1 MLMRKLLFVLGIL
14 IVLGQT
20 GYAQDKTITGKV
32 IAPDNT
38 PVAGATITVKS
49 SSGKGESVAAGPDG
63 SYRIKVPNTGAFT
76 LVISAV
82 GYDNLE
88 VLSST
93 IGAGF
98 SYTATLKGSA
108 HGLNE
113 VVVVGYTSVNK
124 RDITGS
130 VATVSMANTDKTPV
144 LGASQLL
151 EGTVPGVQV
160 TQYNSQP
167 GAAFS
172 VRIRGTNSISYS
184 SDPLYVLDGYA
195 GADLTGLNVN
205 DIQSISILK
214 DASSAAIYGSRGANG
229 VVLITTKKG
238 AMGKPAVNFDMYTG
252 EQQVSHMLKMM
263 NGKQFA
269 TYLNQVA
276 ELNGTAK
283 PYTPAQL
290 ASLGAGTDWQKAI
303 YRTAPISNYFINV
316 GGGSETNHYYLSANY
331 FDQQGVLINTG
342 YKRGT
347 IRFNMDSK
355 ISNKVSAGINAAVTY
370 AWQSKG
376 DINSN
381 GGSTSGTI
389 LNALR
394 FNPALPIRDS
404 SGNFT
409 FQDGPLPYTDQMG
422 NPVAQATQNTD
433 RQNDIRILANAFV
446 EYEVIPGLRLRSTLG
461 GELYNGRE
469 EIFKPTTSYLAPNG
483 IAQVNT
489 TNNYDYLNENTI
501 KYNWNKGIH
510 ALEALAGWTY
520 QLYRNKAA
528 NAIATSL
535 SSNSYGTDNL
545 GVGSASSVT
554 SSGSKNVLA
563 SGLARINYRLM
574 DRYIFNIN
582 MRADGS
588 SRFGTNKKWGYF
600 PSGGFTWRA
609 GEEKFIQSIPAI
621 SELNVRLS
629 YGITGNQDIT
639 SYLSLEQYTTNTYY
653 LNGARVV
660 GISPNN
666 IANADLGWEQTAS
679 SDAGLDLGL
688 FGNRLQ
694 FIGDYYNKKTT
705 KLLYQVSLPTTSG
718 FTTMTQNI
726 GSVGN
731 KGFEFGITSTNI
743 NKKGIRWTTSVNFS
757 RNMNKVLSLGPVTY
771 QYTGNVSTSLFPSGG
786 QASAIL
792 QVGQPI
798 GSFYGYKFLGIWQ
811 SADDIKK
818 SGTKQAVKPGDPR
831 YMDLNGDS
839 NITAADRMIIG
850 RALPKFTY
858 GFSSDLRV
866 GAFNLYVHIQGVYG
880 DNILNENKIEME
892 NGTTGDNK
900 FAYVA
905 TDSWTAGAAAD
916 PKVPVNNR
924 LPSVSSTLR
933 RGLGVTSDILENGSY
948 VRLKTV
954 TLSYD
959 VPLPKLTSVFKKA
972 TVYITGQNLITLT
985 HYSGYDPEVNSYAN
999 SSGNYT
1005 SLNTDY
1011 NPYPNVRSYM
1021 AGIKLGF

>member
-1 MLMRKLLFVLGIL
+1 MLMRKMFFVLGML
-14 IVLGQT
+14 IFLGQSLF
-20 GYAQDKTITGKV
+20 AQVRTVSGKV
-32 IAPDNT
+32 LSPDNT
-38 PVAGATITVKS
+38 PVPGATISVKS
-49 SSGKGESVAAGPDG
+49 SAAKGSSAAAGADG
-63 SYRIKVPNTGAFT
+63 SFTIRVPVNGPYT
-76 LVISAV
+76 LTISAV
-82 GYDNLE
+82 GYDPQ
-88 VLSST
+88 T
-93 IGAGF
+93 IRSAAINE
-98 SYTATLKGSA
+98 SPYNITLKANSK
-108 HGLNE
+108 GLNE
-113 VVVVGYTSVNK
+113 VVVVGYGTARK
-124 RDITGS
+124 KDLTGS
-130 VATVSMANTDKTPV
+130 VATVSLANSDQTAV

-151 EGTVPGVQV
+151 EGTVAGVQV

-167 GAAFS
+167 GASFS

-195 GADLTGLNVN
+195 GADLAGLNAN
-205 DIQSISILK
+205 DIQSIDILK
-214 DASSAAIYGSRGANG
+214 DASAAAIYGSRGANG
-229 VVLITTKKG
+229 VVLITTKRG
-238 AMGKPAVNFDMYTG
+238 AIGKPAVNFDMYTG
-252 EQQVSHMLKMM
+252 EQQVSHRLKMM
-263 NGKQFA
+263 NGNQFA
-269 TYLNQVA
+269 NYLNQVA
-276 ELNGTAK
+276 ILNNTAK
-283 PYTPAQL
+283 PYTDAQL
-290 ASLGAGTDWQKAI
+290 ASIGAGTDWQKAI
-303 YRTAPISNYFINV
+303 YRTAPISNYFVNLS
-316 GGGSETNHYYLSANY
+316 GGSESNRYYLSANY

-347 IRFNMDSK
+347 IRFNMESR
-355 ISNKVSAGINAAVTY
+355 ISNKVSAGINTAFTY
-370 AWQSKG
+370 DWQSKG

-404 SGNFT
+404 TGNFT

-433 RQNDIRILANAFV
+433 RQYDIRALVNAFV
-446 EYEVIPGLRLRSTLG
+446 EYEPIPGLHLRSTLG

-469 EIFKPTTSYLAPNG
+469 EIFKPTTSYVAPNG

-489 TNNYDYLNENTI
+489 NNNYDYLNENTVR
-501 KYNWNKGIH
+501 YNFNKGIH
-510 ALEALAGWTY
+510 ALEVLAGWTY
-520 QLYRNKAA
+520 QLYRNKSA
-528 NAIATSL
+528 NATATSL
-535 SSNSYGTDNL
+535 SSNAYGTDNL
-545 GVGSASSVT
+545 GAGSASSAA
-554 SSGSKNVLA
+554 SSSSKNILA

-574 DRYIFNIN
+574 DKYIFTFN
-582 MRADGS
+582 MREDGS

-600 PSGGFTWRA
+600 PSGAFAWRA
-609 GEEKFIQSIPAI
+609 SDEKFIQKIPAI
-621 SELNVRLS
+621 SELKLRVS
-629 YGITGNQDIT
+629 YGITGNQDIS

-666 IANADLGWEQTAS
+666 LANPDLAWEQTAA

-688 FGNRLQ
+688 FNNRLM
-694 FIGDYYNKKTT
+694 FTGDYYNKKTT

-726 GSVGN
+726 GAVRN
-731 KGFEFGITSTNI
+731 KGFELALTSTNI
-743 NKKGIRWTTSVNFS
+743 NKKGLSWKTSVNFS
-757 RNMNKVLSLGPVTY
+757 RNINKILSLGPTTY

-798 GSFYGYKFLGIWQ
+798 GAFYGYKFLGIWQ
-811 SADDIKK
+811 SQDQILK
-818 SGTKQAVKPGDPR
+818 SGTKQTVKPGDPR

-839 NITAADRMIIG
+839 NITAADRMVIG
-850 RALPKFTY
+850 HALPKFTY

-866 GAFNLYVHIQGVYG
+866 GAFNLDVHIQGVYG

-905 TDSWTAGAAAD
+905 KDSWTPNYNG
-916 PKVPVNNR
+916 PVNNR
-924 LPSVSSTLR
+924 LPIVSSTLR

-959 VPLPKLTSVFKKA
+959 VPLPKLTGVFKKA
-972 TVYITGQNLITLT
+972 TVYITSQNLVTLT
-985 HYSGYDPEVNSYAN
+985 HYSGYDPEVNSYSN

-1011 NPYPNVRSYM
+1011 NPYPNVRSFL

>member
-1 MLMRKLLFVLGIL
+1 MLMRKLFFVLGML
-14 IVLGQT
+14 TFLVHPLF
-20 GYAQDKTITGKV
+20 AQVRTISGKV
-32 IAPDNT
+32 LSSDNT
-38 PVAGATITVKS
+38 PVPGATITVKS
-49 SSGKGESVAAGPDG
+49 ANEKGSSVAAGADG
-63 SYRIKVPNTGAFT
+63 SFKVRVPVKGSYA
-76 LVISAV
+76 LLISAV
-82 GYDNLE
+82 GYDSQT
-88 VLSST
+88 VPSSA
-93 IGAGF
+93 IDGDN
-98 SYTATLKGSA
+98 YNPILKANSK
-108 HGLNE
+108 GLNE
-113 VVVVGYTSVNK
+113 VVVVGYGTAK
-124 RDITGS
+124 KKDLTGS
-130 VATVSMANTDKTPV
+130 VATVSLTNTDQTPV

-151 EGTVPGVQV
+151 EGTVAGVQV

-195 GADLTGLNVN
+195 GADLTGLNAN
-205 DIQSISILK
+205 DIQSIDILK
-214 DASSAAIYGSRGANG
+214 DASASAIYGSRGANG

-238 AMGKPAVNFDMYTG
+238 AIGKPIVNFDMYTG
-252 EQQVSHMLKMM
+252 EQQVSRMLKMM
-263 NGKQFA
+263 NGTQFA
-269 TYLNQVA
+269 TYLNTVA
-276 ELNGTAK
+276 GFNNTTK
-283 PYTPAQL
+283 PYTDAKI
-290 ASLGAGTDWQKAI
+290 ASIGAGTDWQKAI
-303 YRTAPISNYFINV
+303 YRTAPISNYFISL

-342 YKRGT
+342 FKRGT
-347 IRFNMDSK
+347 IRFNMDNKVS
-355 ISNKVSAGINAAVTY
+355 SKVSAGINAAITY
-370 AWQSKG
+370 DWQSKG

-389 LNALR
+389 LEALR

-404 SGNFT
+404 TGNFT

-433 RQNDIRILANAFV
+433 RQSNIRALVNAFV
-446 EYEVIPGLRLRSTLG
+446 EYEPINGLHLRSTIG

-469 EIFKPTTSYLAPNG
+469 DIFKPTTSYLAPNG
-483 IAQVNT
+483 QAQVNT
-489 TNNYDYLNENTI
+489 NNNYDYLNENTI
-501 KYNWNKGIH
+501 RYTFNKDIH
-510 ALEALAGWTY
+510 ALEVLAGWTY
-520 QLYRNKAA
+520 QLYRNKSAS
-528 NAIATSL
+528 ATASSL

-545 GVGSASSVT
+545 GVGSASSV
-554 SSGSKNVLA
+554 SSNSSKNVLA

-574 DRYIFNIN
+574 DKYIFTVN
-582 MRADGS
+582 MREDGS
-588 SRFGTNKKWGYF
+588 SRFGANKKWGYF
-600 PSGGFTWRA
+600 PSGAFAWRA
-609 GEEKFIQSIPAI
+609 SDEKFIQKIPAI
-621 SELNVRLS
+621 SELKLRVS
-629 YGITGNQDIT
+629 YGITGNQDIS

-688 FGNRLQ
+688 FNNRLQ
-694 FIGDYYNKKTT
+694 FTGDVYNKKTT

-726 GSVGN
+726 GAVRN
-731 KGFEFGITSTNI
+731 KGFEFAITSTNI
-743 NKKGIRWTTSVNFS
+743 NKKGLRWTASVNFS
-757 RNMNKVLSLGPVTY
+757 RNINKILSLGPTSY

-811 SADDIKK
+811 SQDQITK

-850 RALPKFTY
+850 HALPKFTY

-866 GAFNLYVHIQGVYG
+866 GPFNLFVLIQGVYG

-905 TDSWTAGAAAD
+905 RDSWTPNYNG
-916 PKVPVNNR
+916 PVNNR
-924 LPSVSSTLR
+924 LPIVSSTLR
-933 RGLGVTSDILENGSY
+933 RGLGVTSDILEDGSY
-948 VRLKTV
+948 MRLKTV
-954 TLSYD
+954 TFSYD

-972 TVYITGQNLITLT
+972 TVYITGQNLVTLT
-985 HYSGYDPEVNSYAN
+985 HYSGYDPEVNSYSN
-999 SSGNYT
+999 SAGNYT

>member
-1 MLMRKLLFVLGIL
+1 MRKMFFVLGML
-14 IVLGQT
+14 IFLGQNL
-20 GYAQDKTITGKV
+20 YAQVRTVSGKV
-32 IAPDNT
+32 LSPDNT
-38 PVAGATITVKS
+38 PVPGATISVKS
-49 SSGKGESVAAGPDG
+49 SSQRGSSVAAGADG
-63 SYRIKVPNTGAFT
+63 AYTIRVPVKGPYT
-76 LVISAV
+76 LLISAV
-82 GYDNLE
+82 GYDPQTIP
-88 VLSST
+88 SSA
-93 IGAGF
+93 IGEEPF
-98 SYTATLKGSA
+98 NVSLKA
-108 HGLNE
+108 NTKGLNE
-113 VVVVGYTSVNK
+113 VVVVGYGTARK
-124 RDITGS
+124 KDLTGA
-130 VATVSMANTDKTPV
+130 VATVSLANSDQTPV
-144 LGASQLL
+144 LGAGQLL
-151 EGTVPGVQV
+151 EGTVAGVQV

-167 GAAFS
+167 GASFS
-172 VRIRGTNSISYS
+172 IRIRGTNSISYS

-195 GADLTGLNVN
+195 GADLTGLNAN
-205 DIQSISILK
+205 DILSIDILK
-214 DASSAAIYGSRGANG
+214 DASASAIYGSRGANG

-238 AMGKPAVNFDMYTG
+238 AIGKPVVNFDMYHG
-252 EQQVSHMLKMM
+252 EQQVSHRLKMM

-269 TYLNQVA
+269 TYLNTVA
-276 ELNGTAK
+276 SFNNTAK
-283 PYTPAQL
+283 PYTDAQI
-290 ASLGAGTDWQKAI
+290 ASMGAGTDWQKAI
-303 YRTAPISNYFINV
+303 YRTAPISNYYVNLS
-316 GGGSETNHYYLSANY
+316 GGSETNHYYLSANY

-347 IRFNMDSK
+347 IRFNMDSR
-355 ISNKVSAGINAAVTY
+355 ISNKVSAGINTAVTY

-389 LNALR
+389 LDALR

-404 SGNFT
+404 TGNYT
-409 FQDGPLPYTDQMG
+409 FQNGPLPYTDQMG

-446 EYEVIPGLRLRSTLG
+446 EYEPITGLHLRSTIG

-483 IAQVNT
+483 QAQVNT
-489 TNNYDYLNENTI
+489 NNNYDYLNENTVR
-501 KYNWNKGIH
+501 YNFNKGIH
-510 ALEALAGWTY
+510 ALEVLAGWTY
-520 QLYRNKAA
+520 QLYRNKGA
-528 NAIATSL
+528 NATATSL
-535 SSNSYGTDNL
+535 SSNAYGTDNL
-545 GVGSASSVT
+545 GAGSASSVT
-554 SSGSKNVLA
+554 SSSSKNVLA

-574 DRYIFNIN
+574 DKYIFTFN
-582 MRADGS
+582 MREDGS

-600 PSGGFTWRA
+600 PSGAFAWRA
-609 GEEKFIQSIPAI
+609 SDEKFIQKIPAI
-621 SELNVRLS
+621 SELKLRVS
-629 YGITGNQDIT
+629 YGVTGNQDIS

-666 IANADLGWEQTAS
+666 LANSDLGWEQTAS

-688 FGNRLQ
+688 FNNRLM
-694 FIGDYYNKKTT
+694 FTGDYYNKKTT

-726 GSVGN
+726 GAVRN
-731 KGFEFGITSTNI
+731 KGFEFAITSTNI
-743 NKKGIRWTTSVNFS
+743 NKKGLTWKTSVNFS
-757 RNMNKVLSLGPVTY
+757 RNMNKILSLGPTTY

-811 SADDIKK
+811 SQDQILK

-839 NITAADRMIIG
+839 NITAADRRIIG
-850 RALPKFTY
+850 HALPKFTY

-866 GAFNLYVHIQGVYG
+866 GPFNLYVLIQGVYG

-905 TDSWTAGAAAD
+905 KDSWTPNYSG
-916 PKVPVNNR
+916 PVNNR
-924 LPSVSSTLR
+924 LPIVSSTLR
-933 RGLGVTSDILENGSY
+933 RGLGVTSDILEDGSY
-948 VRLKTV
+948 ARLKTV

-959 VPLPKLTSVFKKA
+959 VPLPRLTSVFKKA
-972 TVYITGQNLITLT
+972 TVYITGQNLLTLT
-985 HYSGYDPEVNSYAN
+985 HYSGYDPEVNSYSN
-999 SSGNYT
+999 SAGNYT

-1011 NPYPNVRSYM
+1011 NPYPNVRSYT